1 MRARSVLQV
10 AVVASV
16 LCAVTSAEAAGIFD
30 KVKSLFHHSNGSES
44 TSGSAV
50 DDNTCVY
57 DWASLSC
64 KPEASCA
71 IQYHFG
77 DVTPSEACRLSRTSD
92 TTKTPQQFHLS
103 FAGRKAGTGM
113 TISWTTFDLEEDPAV
128 WIGSS
133 EGHLTPVNDATI
145 ETKSYYKDKDYS
157 LYSYHAIVTGL
168 KPNTEYFY
176 KVGSA
181 SSKKFQ
187 SAVSSF
193 TTARKSGDD
202 SPFTIAVYGDMGADA
217 NAVETNKYVNGLVDK
232 VDFVYHLG
240 DVSYADDAFLSAKT
254 AFGFYYEQVYNK
266 FMNSMT
272 NIMRRMAYMVLVGN
286 HEAECHSPSCLLS
299 DSKLNQL
306 GNYSAFNSRFRMPS
320 NESGGVLNM
329 MYSYEYASVHFTTVS
344 SETDYPHAPS
354 NAYHTHH
361 VYGHFGD
368 QLAWL
373 EEDLKAADANRDKV
387 PWIVVGMHRPMYTI
401 RSCDAGGGPNNDFDA
416 LNVQEAFEELFIKY
430 KVDLVL
436 QGHVH
441 AYERQYP
448 VANGSAVMHGVS
460 KDDTIYKNPQ
470 APVYVISGSAGG
482 PEGLYKY
489 KHPESPKWHAV
500 MDNTHYGITL
510 LSVTPTNLTLTTV
523 ASGTGAEIDKF
534 SVLKDDQGSATQ
546 EKQKKR
552 Y

>member
-1 MRARSVLQV
+1 MRARSALQT
-10 AVVASV
+10 AVVACAFCSV
-16 LCAVTSAEAAGIFD
+16 ASAEASGILD
-30 KVKSLFHHSNGSES
+30 KVKGLFHRHNSSSASES
-44 TSGSAV
+44 GTAV
-50 DDNTCVY
+50 DDSSCVY

-71 IQYHFG
+71 IQYHLG
-77 DVTPSEACRLSRTSD
+77 DLTPSEACRVSRTSD
-92 TTKTPQQFHLS
+92 TTKMPQQFHLA
-103 FAGRKAGTGM
+103 FAGQKAGTGM

-128 WIGSS
+128 WIGIS
-133 EGHLTPVNDATI
+133 EDDLTPVKDVAI
-145 ETKSYYKDKDYS
+145 ETKSYYKDNDYS
-157 LYSYHAIVTGL
+157 LYSYHAIITGL

-176 KVGSA
+176 KVGS
-181 SSKKFQ
+181 STINKFR

-193 TTARKSGDD
+193 TTARKSGDN
-202 SPFTIAVYGDMGADA
+202 SPFTVAVYGDMGADA

-240 DVSYADDAFLSAKT
+240 DVSYADDAFLSATT

-286 HEAECHSPSCLLS
+286 HEAECHSPSCLMS

-329 MYSYEYASVHFTTVS
+329 WYSYEYASVHFTTVS
-344 SETDYPHAPS
+344 SETDYPNFPS

-361 VYGHFGD
+361 TYGHFGD

-373 EEDLKAADANRDKV
+373 EEDLKAANANRDKM
-387 PWIVVGMHRPMYTI
+387 PWLIVGMHRPMYTI
-401 RSCDAGGGPNNDFDA
+401 RSCHADGKPNNDYDA
-416 LNVQEAFEELFIKY
+416 LSVQEAFEALFVKY

-448 VANGSAVMHGVS
+448 VANGNVVIHGVS
-460 KDDTIYKNPQ
+460 KDDATYSNPK

-489 KHPESPKWHAV
+489 KHPESPEWHAL
-500 MDNTHYGITL
+500 MDNKHYAITL
-510 LSVTPTNLTLTTV
+510 LSVIPTNLTLTTV
-523 ASGTGAEIDKF
+523 ETSTGAVIDKF
-534 SVLKDDQGSATQ
+534 SVLKDNQHSVIQG
-546 EKQKKR
+546 K
-552 Y
+552 